1 MVPPEQQPVQSLAP
15 VPVEQPLGV
24 QRHAGAVVVAVVVEV
39 AEVVVTEEVQEDE
52 AMAEQVY
59 TWVANMHLAVQVASQ
74 GWPAHAAE
82 HRCWLSSP
90 HRINLKRLSSYIICD
105 KLMLEGN
112 LSSAAA
118 ILSSSGVRSTST
130 EETAARARPKM
141 KMTLNAMT
149 SVKG

>member
-24 QRHAGAVVVAVVVEV
+24 QRHAGAVVVEAVVVV
-39 AEVVVTEEVQEDE
+39 VVVTEEVQEDE

-59 TWVANMHLAVQVASQ
+59 TWVANIHLAVQVASQ

-90 HRINLKRLSSYIICD
+90 HRINLNNIFY
-105 KLMLEGN
+105 M
-112 LSSAAA
+112 
-118 ILSSSGVRSTST
+118 
-130 EETAARARPKM
+130 
-141 KMTLNAMT
+141 
-149 SVKG
+149 

>member
-15 VPVEQPLGV
+15 VPVEHPLGV
-24 QRHAGAVVVAVVVEV
+24 QRHAGAVVV
-39 AEVVVTEEVQEDE
+39 EVVVTEEVQEEE
-52 AMAEQVY
+52 AMVEQLY

-82 HRCWLSSP
+82 HRCWLRIP

-118 ILSSSGVRSTST
+118 ILLSSGVRSTST
-130 EETAARARPKM
+130 EETAARARPRM